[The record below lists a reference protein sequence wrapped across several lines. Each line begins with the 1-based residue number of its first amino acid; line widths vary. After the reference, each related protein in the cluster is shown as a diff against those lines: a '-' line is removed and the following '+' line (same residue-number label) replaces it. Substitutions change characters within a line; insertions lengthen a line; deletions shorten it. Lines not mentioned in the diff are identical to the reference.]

1 MRAVLDTCV
10 LIAALITRDTPP
22 DRIYRAWRR
31 RRFELVTSEWQLDEF
46 RRVSRYPRLRTFLHP
61 VEAGRMVNA
70 LRTHA
75 AVVTGVPRVDMSADP
90 DDNRILGTAVAGN
103 AHYLVSSDKRDV
115 LSLDKAGNARI
126 VSAREYVDLLE
137 RRNS

>member
-1 MRAVLDTCV
+1 
-10 LIAALITRDTPP
+10 
-22 DRIYRAWRR
+22 
-31 RRFELVTSEWQLDEF
+31 
-46 RRVSRYPRLRTFLHP
+46 
-61 VEAGRMVNA
+61 MVNA

-75 AVVTGVPRVDMSADP
+75 TVVTDVPRVDVSADP

-126 VSAREYVDLLE
+126 VAAREYVDLLA
-137 RRNS
+137 RRNC